1 MNRALRWIAL
11 SCCLALSA
19 ALASAA
25 QARELAT
32 GPLPTLAPGQ
42 GFLVVQV
49 DTDTPVLSL
58 HLNRRGSLLGGEKID
73 GLDRG
78 RSLRLLAVDAGDYQ
92 WTRIEAE
99 RTLPMGRLVN
109 ADQLG
114 RLLGSDRFD
123 VADLATSA
131 PFRVEAGR
139 LNYPGDLH
147 LRFRAGMIELTMPN
161 RGEQAM
167 RQLAQRHRWQGEP
180 AFAWTGTIADRYPA
194 WRTGLPA
201 AQAVAAEACPDPASL
216 PKGEPSAV
224 QLFRP
229 DEVESLALSPA
240 GDLVLEVALRRGS
253 PEVNVIEPASGEVL
267 SIYRGMPEVT
277 GAHWAGKRR
286 VVFEL
291 RSSTGV
297 TGTHLIDLSAGPLA
311 GQAPKPRRFPVTGWV
326 LDPLPLVDD
335 ALLFG
340 VFRPGH
346 DDPLQVFRVDLSRRS
361 IEAAQFEPRKRIDKG
376 VDGDEQWI
384 ADAQGNLRLAKVE
397 VDGHGDLLYSPGG
410 RTPFTAL
417 VRADT
422 DRVLEPQALDGQGR
436 ILALSNQGREQM
448 DLVRL
453 DPTGSGGL
461 ETVHSIPGIDLTSV
475 VRSNATG
482 SVVGVRYFEAG
493 QSRSHFFDPEIQS
506 WQARV
511 SEAFPRRQAAL
522 TEVDE
527 VARRA
532 IVLVSSD
539 TRAATYY
546 LLEVGTGRVEELAD
560 SAPWLAGSRFVQR
573 TVSTVTADDG
583 GAVQILLAKPERG
596 DRHPLL
602 VMPHGG
608 PFYILDVLGFDR
620 EVQYWATRGFAVVQ
634 INFRGSFGF
643 GARHLLDGL
652 GGFGGRIEDDIEA
665 AVDAVLADHGDLD
678 GERVCALGSSYG
690 GYSALML
697 AIRDPGRFKCA
708 VAMAAPTDLPLL
720 FTSSDWSV
728 SPSSRDTMARWIGAP
743 DGEGMPALSPL
754 FRAEDLKVPVL
765 LIHGENDRR
774 VDYEHAVRL
783 SHALSA
789 HGRPHRLL
797 RIDGM
802 GHGPTTIGQ
811 QVCMLG
817 SAEAFVR
824 EHLDLPPS
832 SLPAAAQPAAAKP

>member
-1 MNRALRWIAL
+1 MNRALR
-11 SCCLALSA
+11 CLALLCCLH
-19 ALASAA
+19 LAGMLTPAAA
-25 QARELAT
+25 QARELAE
-32 GPLPTLAPGQ
+32 GDLPSLAPGQ
-42 GFLVVQV
+42 GYLVVLV
-49 DTDTPVLSL
+49 DTDSPVLSL
-58 HLNRRGSLLGGEKID
+58 QLNRRGSLLGDEKID
-73 GLDRG
+73 RLDRG
-78 RSLRLLAVDAGDYQ
+78 RSLRVLALDAGDYQ

-99 RTLPMGRLVN
+99 RTVAAGQVIATDPRGRP
-109 ADQLG
+109 
-114 RLLGSDRFD
+114 LGSERYD
-123 VADLATSA
+123 VADLDTAA
-131 PFRVEAGR
+131 PFRIEAGR

-147 LRFRAGMIELTMPN
+147 LRFRDGMIQLTMPN

-167 RQLAQRHRWQGEP
+167 RQLAQRHGWRDEP
-180 AFAWTGTIADRYPA
+180 AFVWTGMIADRYPA
-194 WRTGLPA
+194 WRTGLPEA
-201 AQAVAAEACPDPASL
+201 EVVAAESCPEPASL

-229 DEVESLALSPA
+229 DEVESLALAPA

-253 PEVNVIEPASGEVL
+253 PEVNVIEPATGEVL
-267 SIYRGMPEVT
+267 SIYRGTLEVT
-277 GAHWAGKRR
+277 AAHWAGKRR

-311 GQAPKPRRFPVTGWV
+311 GQAPKPRRIPVIGWV

-335 ALLFG
+335 ALLYG
-340 VFRPGH
+340 VFRPRH
-346 DDPLQVFRVDLSRRS
+346 EDPLQVFRVDLSEKT
-361 IEAAQFEPRKRIDKG
+361 IEAGQFEPRKRIDKG
-376 VDGDEQWI
+376 VAGDQGWI
-384 ADAQGNLRLAKVE
+384 ADAQGNLRLATVE
-397 VDGHGDLLYSPGG
+397 VDDQRDLLYSPDG
-410 RTPFTAL
+410 RAPFTAL
-417 VRADT
+417 ARADT
-422 DRVLEPQALDGQGR
+422 DRVLLPQALDSQGR

-453 DPTGSGGL
+453 DPTGAGEL
-461 ETVHSIPGIDLTSV
+461 ETVHSIPGLDLTSV

-482 SVVGVRYFEAG
+482 AVVGVRYFEAG
-493 QSRSHFFDPEIQS
+493 QSRSQFFDPRIQS

-511 SEAFPRRQAAL
+511 SEAFPQRQAAL

-527 VARRA
+527 VSRRA
-532 IVLVSSD
+532 VVLVSSD

-546 LLEVGTGRVEELAD
+546 LLDVASGRAEELAD

-573 TVSTVTADDG
+573 SVSTVTADDG
-583 GAVQILLAKPERG
+583 GAVQVLLAKPAQG
-596 DRHPLL
+596 AGHPLL

-608 PFYILDVLGFDR
+608 PFYILDALGFDR

-643 GARHLLDGL
+643 GAQHLLDGL
-652 GGFGGRIEDDIEA
+652 GGFGGRIEDDIET
-665 AVDAVLADHGDLD
+665 AVASVLADNGDLD
-678 GERVCALGSSYG
+678 GDRVCALGSSYG

-697 AIRDPGRFKCA
+697 AIRDPARFKCA

-728 SPSSRDTMARWIGAP
+728 SATSRDTMARWIGAP

-754 FRAEDLKVPVL
+754 YRVEDLTAPVL

-783 SHALSA
+783 SQALSA
-789 HGRPHRLL
+789 HQRPHRLL

-802 GHGPTTIGQ
+802 GHGPTTIAQ

-824 EHLDLPPS
+824 EQLDLPPS
-832 SLPAAAQPAAAKP
+832 SLPAAAKP